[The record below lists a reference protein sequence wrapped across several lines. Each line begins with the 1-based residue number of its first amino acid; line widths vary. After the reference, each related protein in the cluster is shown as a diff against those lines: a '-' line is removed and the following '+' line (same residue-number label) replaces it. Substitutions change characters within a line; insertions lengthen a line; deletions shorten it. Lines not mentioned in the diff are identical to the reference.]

1 MQRLDMNKLINFE
14 TRKAEK
20 LTDAFQRFNELSQ
33 NLSDSYQGLQQQ
45 VASLTKELSAARS
58 ERLKT
63 LIEKEKLADRLQQIL
78 AALPAAVVVLNAES
92 QVVDCNAIA
101 ISYLEEPLIGQNW
114 DEVVQRSLIPV
125 FDNPHE
131 KQLRDGTRVSITSN
145 TLNRHA
151 GQIILLSD
159 VSELR
164 SLQDRVNQQKHLT
177 AMGEMV
183 ASMAHQVRTPLST
196 AILYASQMNKANVAD
211 ISRIKFSNKILERLH
226 YLERQVNDM
235 LIFAKEGRL
244 SMAEFSLQAFLQ
256 RIQDGMQDQLAGVEM
271 KFSLQNK
278 VSVDRMLGNEDALS
292 GALMNLLN
300 NALEACK
307 GVSQSKIS
315 MRVTQ
320 FDSCTLQVQIKDNGY
335 GIDKASVQRLFE
347 PFYTTKIKG
356 TGLGLAVVDSV
367 VRAHSGSIEC
377 QTKRGQGTQFTV
389 LLPCINQYV
398 TGFSDQ
404 DDQAQENR
412 YETV

>member
-1 MQRLDMNKLINFE
+1 MNKLINFE

-33 NLSDSYQGLQQQ
+33 NLSDSYQGLQAQ
-45 VASLTKELSAARS
+45 VESLTKELSAARS

-78 AALPAAVVVLNAES
+78 AALPAAVVVLNAEN
-92 QVVDCNAIA
+92 QVLDCNAIA

-114 DEVVQRSLIPV
+114 SEVVQRSLIPV

-151 GQIILLSD
+151 GRIILLSD

-196 AILYASQMNKANVAD
+196 AILYASQMNKPSVD
-211 ISRIKFSNKILERLH
+211 DSSRIKFSNKILERLH

-244 SMAEFSLQAFLQ
+244 SMAVFSLQGFLQ
-256 RIQDGMQDQLAGVEM
+256 RLNDTMQDQMAGVGIQ
-271 KFSLQNK
+271 FSLQNE
-278 VSVDRMLGNEDALS
+278 VTVDQMLGNEDALS

-307 GVSQSKIS
+307 GVSQSAIS
-315 MRVTQ
+315 MTVTQ
-320 FDSCTLQVQIKDNGY
+320 VDSSTLQILVKDNGY
-335 GIDKASVQRLFE
+335 GIEKASLQRLFE
-347 PFYTTKIKG
+347 PFYTTKVKG

-367 VRAHSGSIEC
+367 IRAHSGSIEC
-377 QTKRGQGTQFTV
+377 QTKRGHGTQFTV
-389 LLPCINQYV
+389 LLPCINQYIS
-398 TGFSDQ
+398 GFSDQ
-404 DDQAQENR
+404 HDQSQENR